1 MLSSK
6 FNFCKNVKIPLI
18 IYAAI
23 IVLTIVFGIIHGG
36 INLDINFKG
45 GSRFTYTYEGEIKP
59 ADAEKA
65 IEDALKKDVN

>member
-23 IVLTIVFGIIHGG
+23 IVLTIV
-36 INLDINFKG
+36 
-45 GSRFTYTYEGEIKP
+45 SEI
-59 ADAEKA
+59 
-65 IEDALKKDVN
+65 